1 MEDKRQNKRRKKAG
15 KYRGDSK
22 SSRTNRDYTSTRES
36 DTNDPNWYT
45 TSDQM
50 LKDYASFSYVWPLG
64 TPIQLDTNSTTTGTL
79 NSNKWYVPGI
89 CSIKMMPSLGTSS
102 DANSPA
108 NLAMRNLMTQVRQ
121 ANSGASS
128 NYDANDLMMYVLAA
142 GEAYSF
148 HGWMT
153 RLYSLIRSAAVTN
166 RYFPKAL
173 VEANGVNFEDLN
185 GALANFRAY
194 INQFAIQCN
203 QLYVPKG
210 MNYFD
215 RKAWMYANYFIDSD
229 SPKAQIYQFVPYG
242 FWRFNAIYTEDVYT
256 GGRLESFAINALSSS
271 LTLSQIKTIGDTII
285 QPLITNQDIGIMA
298 GDLQKAFGLE
308 NRILLGQI
316 SEDFMVVPT
325 KDMNVLSQI
334 QNARA
339 FGIIN
344 QSSGNCYVY
353 SDVTQDNAVGKGTL
367 VSHTILT
374 NADNL
379 IGEQQSILAGG
390 AIVNQPFESPTPGDT
405 VEATRLIGLLSNQST
420 TAYVYNPSTKTVTS
434 QSGLAIS
441 DAGTEVV
448 VSFEISTLSTNGGVS
463 KIDINSVPTCTV
475 NTSAGPATITSV
487 ETMLKQLCAI
497 SAFDFAPALMPIV
510 STISGSTFADYAEG
524 FILDFNTYAV
534 IQPLDIA
541 NLHTMALMGLFNV
554 K

>member
-1 MEDKRQNKRRKKAG
+1 MNEKRKPKNKRNVRND
-15 KYRGDSK
+15 RCDSR
-22 SSRTNRDYTSTRES
+22 SARTNRDYTGTRES

-45 TSDQM
+45 INDQM

-64 TPIQLDTNSTTTGTL
+64 TPIQLDTNSTTPGEF
-79 NSNKWYVPGI
+79 NGNRWYVPGI
-89 CSIKMMPSLGTSS
+89 CSIKLMPSLGTTE

-128 NYDANDLMMYVLAA
+128 NYDANDLMMYCLAA
-142 GEAYSF
+142 AEAYSF
-148 HGWMT
+148 HGWLT

-173 VEANGVNFEDLN
+173 VQANGVDFESLN
-185 GALANFRAY
+185 ASLANFRAY

-203 QLYVPKG
+203 QLFVPKG

-229 SPKAQIYQFVPYG
+229 SPKAQIYQFVPFG
-242 FWRFNAIYTEDVYT
+242 FWRFNALYTDNYK
-256 GGRLESFAINALSSS
+256 GGRLESFTLQSLSSS
-271 LTLSQIKTIGDTII
+271 LDLDNIKTIGDTII

-316 SEDFMVVPT
+316 DENFMVVPT
-325 KDMNVLSQI
+325 KDMNVLAQI

-339 FGIIN
+339 FGTIN
-344 QSSGNCYVY
+344 KPTGNRYVY
-353 SDVTQDNAVGKGTL
+353 SDVTQDNSIGKGTL

-374 NADNL
+374 GANSMV
-379 IGEQQSILAGG
+379 GEQQSILAGG
-390 AIVNQPFESPTPGDT
+390 SVVNQPFETPTPGDT
-405 VEATRLIGLLSNQST
+405 VEATRLIGVLSNQ
-420 TAYVYNPSTKTVTS
+420 TAKAQVYNLKTKAVVEE
-434 QSGLAIS
+434 SGLAIS

-448 VSFEISTLSTNGGVS
+448 VSFEITTLSTNGGITT
-463 KIDINSVPTCTV
+463 IDLNSVPTCEVTTQNSQGTV
-475 NTSAGPATITSV
+475 QSV
-487 ETMLKQLCAI
+487 EILMKQLCAA
-497 SAFDFAPALMPIV
+497 SAFDYAPTLIPIV
-510 STISGSTFADYAEG
+510 SVNDGDSFADHAEG

-534 IQPLDIA
+534 IQPIDIA

>member
-1 MEDKRQNKRRKKAG
+1 MNEKRRPKKRRNIRDD
-15 KYRGDSK
+15 RGDARST
-22 SSRTNRDYTSTRES
+22 RTNRDYNRTRES

-45 TSDQM
+45 INDQM

-64 TPIQLDTNSTTTGTL
+64 TPIQLDTNSTTPGEF
-79 NSNKWYVPGI
+79 NGNKWYVPGI
-89 CSIKMMPSLGTSS
+89 CSIKLMPSLGSTA

-128 NYDANDLMMYVLAA
+128 NYDANDLMMYCLAA
-142 GEAYSF
+142 AEAYSF
-148 HGWMT
+148 HGWLT

-173 VEANGVNFEDLN
+173 VQANGVDFDKMN
-185 GALANFRAY
+185 ASLANFRAY

-203 QLYVPKG
+203 QLFVPRG

-242 FWRFNAIYTEDVYT
+242 FWRFNALYTDDYK
-256 GGRLESFAINALSSS
+256 GGRLESFTLKDLSAS
-271 LTLSQIKTIGDTII
+271 LDLDQIKTIGDTII

-308 NRILLGQI
+308 NRIILGQLD
-316 SEDFMVVPT
+316 ENFMVVPT
-325 KDMNVLSQI
+325 KDMNVLAQI

-339 FGIIN
+339 FGTIN
-344 QSSGNCYVY
+344 KSTGNCFVY
-353 SDVTQDNAVGKGTL
+353 SDVTQDNSVGKGTL

-374 NADNL
+374 GTDNM
-379 IGEQQSILAGG
+379 IGEQHSILAGG
-390 AIVNQPFESPTPGDT
+390 SVVNQPFEAPTPGDT
-405 VEATRLIGLLSNQST
+405 VEATRLIGILSNQSQK
-420 TAYVYNPSTKTVTS
+420 AYVYNLKTKSVAQ

-448 VSFEISTLSTNGGVS
+448 VSFEIATLSTNGDLTT
-463 KIDINSVPTCTV
+463 IDLNSVPTCTI
-475 NTSAGPATITSV
+475 NTGAGAGTIESV
-487 ETMLKQLCAI
+487 ETMMKQLCAV
-497 SAFDFAPALMPIV
+497 SAFDFSPTLVPIV
-510 STISGSTFADYAEG
+510 STIDGATFADHAEG

-534 IQPLDIA
+534 LQPIDIA